1 MSRLVDWTDRG
12 TCILFGDGAGAAV
25 LKAAEGRAYLP
36 VSHSDGK
43 KGEALTCDRYI
54 HMDGRAVFQF
64 AVTRVPEVIREVLT
78 KNDCS
83 WMILII
89 LFCIR
94 QIGELWKQWQKD

>member
-1 MSRLVDWTDRG
+1 M
-12 TCILFGDGAGAAV
+12 
-25 LKAAEGRAYLP
+25 KAAEGRAYLP

-78 KNDCS
+78 KN
-83 WMILII
+83 
-89 LFCIR
+89 
-94 QIGELWKQWQKD
+94 ELLMDDIDYFVLHQANRRMWKQWQKD